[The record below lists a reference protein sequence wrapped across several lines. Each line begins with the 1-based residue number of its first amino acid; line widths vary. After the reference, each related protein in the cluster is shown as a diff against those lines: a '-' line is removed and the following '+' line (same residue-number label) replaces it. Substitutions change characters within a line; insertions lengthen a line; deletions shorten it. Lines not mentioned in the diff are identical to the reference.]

1 MTDFALPPVGL
12 GTGGAEFPSG
22 SECVEAVS
30 TALELGY
37 RHVDT
42 AVMYG
47 NHEAVGRGIRESN
60 VAREEI
66 TLGTKVPPGELG
78 YRDVVDCIERSR
90 EELGLE
96 RIDVGYV
103 HFPSVEYD
111 PEETLTA
118 FSALVEDGA
127 IGHVG
132 VSNFSVD
139 QLSEARSHLGDELAV
154 VQAELHPLC
163 WQPELVRWAQESD
176 LPIVGYAPLARGR
189 ILQIDEIVEI
199 AEKHEASPAQVAL
212 AWLTGKPNVVTV
224 AKSTRREH
232 LAENLRAP
240 SLSLDDEDVRRIESI
255 SETERLVDTTRY
267 EGS

>member
-1 MTDFALPPVGL
+1 MTDFALPRVGL

-47 NHEAVGRGIRESN
+47 NHEAIGRGIRESS

-66 TLGTKVPPGELG
+66 TLGTKVPPGKLEYG
-78 YRDVVDCIERSR
+78 DVVDCIERSR

-96 RIDVGYV
+96 RIDIGYV
-103 HFPSVEYD
+103 HFPGTEYD
-111 PEETLTA
+111 PEETLAA
-118 FSALVEDGA
+118 FSALVEHGA
-127 IGHVG
+127 IGGVG

-139 QLSEARSHLGDELAV
+139 QLSEARSQLGARLIV
-154 VQAELHPLC
+154 TQAELHPLC
-163 WQPELVRWAQESD
+163 WQPEQVEWAREND

-189 ILQIDEIVEI
+189 VLQIDEIVEI
-199 AEKHEASPAQVAL
+199 AGKHGVTPAQVAL

-224 AKSTRREH
+224 AKSTQREH

-240 SLSLDDEDVRRIESI
+240 SLFLDEEDVRRIESI
-255 SETERLVDTTRY
+255 SETERLVDPTRY
-267 EGS
+267 EDG